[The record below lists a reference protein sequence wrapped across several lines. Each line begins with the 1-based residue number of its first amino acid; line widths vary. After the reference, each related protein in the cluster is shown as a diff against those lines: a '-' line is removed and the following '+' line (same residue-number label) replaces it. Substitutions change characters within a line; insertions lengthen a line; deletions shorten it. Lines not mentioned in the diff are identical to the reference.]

1 MSNHQEPWNNQ
12 QRPLGQPF
20 KYVSIFC
27 IVYPHRFVL
36 YTNIIL
42 FFFLVVNIPQYYHH
56 QQRWSKVCLWN
67 TFLILKEKRGTNQLL
82 IGGQAFYPLPSLPS
96 LGNGSGHHPHGFNIP
111 SINPASDQIQM
122 GQVCILKPAF
132 GVI

>member
-1 MSNHQEPWNNQ
+1 M
-12 QRPLGQPF
+12 
-20 KYVSIFC
+20 
-27 IVYPHRFVL
+27 
-36 YTNIIL
+36 
-42 FFFLVVNIPQYYHH
+42 FL
-56 QQRWSKVCLWN
+56 KCL
-67 TFLILKEKRGTNQLL
+67 LILKERRGTNQLL

>member
-42 FFFLVVNIPQYYHH
+42 FFFSRQHPPVLPPPATLEQGM
-56 QQRWSKVCLWN
+56 SLKCFFN
-67 TFLILKEKRGTNQLL
+67 T
-82 IGGQAFYPLPSLPS
+82 
-96 LGNGSGHHPHGFNIP
+96 
-111 SINPASDQIQM
+111 
-122 GQVCILKPAF
+122 
-132 GVI
+132 